1 MTDGGDD
8 ARRLAS
14 LCLLALLPWTVTV
27 YPGGTGFVF
36 PWGLLSPSPTF
47 GLVPIHQY
55 YLTHTHASALPSH
68 LLAWGAGTLAYAF
81 AVASAALGATI
92 AREDRR
98 VTAALLL
105 VAAAAHLRFT
115 LGTDYPGVTTLPVG
129 PAALVA
135 VAWWFHAG
143 DLRGIAAP

>member
-1 MTDGGDD
+1 MTPGGDG
-8 ARRLAS
+8 RRIAV
-14 LCLLALLPWTVTV
+14 LCLLAALPWTVTI
-27 YPGGTGFVF
+27 YPGGAGFVF

-47 GLVPIHQY
+47 GLVPIHEY
-55 YLTHTHASALPSH
+55 YFTHTYASRLPPY
-68 LLAWGAGTLAYAF
+68 LLAWGAGTVAYAF
-81 AVASAALGATI
+81 AVASAALGATV

-115 LGTDYPGVTTLPVG
+115 LGTDYPGITAVPVG

-143 DLRGIAAP
+143 DLRRIVAP